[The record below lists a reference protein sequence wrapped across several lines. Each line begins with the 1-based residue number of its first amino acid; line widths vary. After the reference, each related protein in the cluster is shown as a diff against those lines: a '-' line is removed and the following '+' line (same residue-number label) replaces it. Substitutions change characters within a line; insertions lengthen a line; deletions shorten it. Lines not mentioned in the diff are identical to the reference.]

1 MFARGRVPARRG
13 EVEVEESLG
22 ALDRARRFGTSKLS
36 LQRLVFVQEL
46 VECAHDVG
54 YDATVHYLLPLVQN
68 MASDPEVLVRQS
80 LMQHFGDLAGFL
92 IQSDPEKGYEKV
104 ARTLL
109 PTAKML
115 LSEQAVDVRQS
126 AMDAF
131 VTLASHLRPGD
142 CGDQVLMPVISLSQS
157 NDDEDARSMAVQ
169 LLGHLAEALGPDLC
183 KQFVGVQLE
192 AFCEDQS
199 FRVRKAAAGGFA
211 EVAKM
216 LSFADVRRRLV
227 PAFEKLT
234 KDPHWGVKKAVAE
247 NLVTFAMTMPADQRR
262 ACFEPMVNNL
272 LNDSSRFVSCAM
284 LQQLGYFIGCL
295 EDAASVPKTLLEQY
309 LQVVRGSMANPDA
322 ADMSFHCA
330 FTFAAVVRTMGSSEW
345 PSLKAA
351 FTALCADAQAKTRK
365 AMAASCHIVAQALG
379 PDLVEAE
386 VLPSFEAF
394 LQNTQL
400 EVRMAAIKTVAS
412 LLQAAA
418 RPAVQRSLLQALMNG
433 MRKVKNWRCRH
444 LAAQQLGPICLVF
457 SPRAGQNQGNQ
468 ATTEEGPG
476 SMAETK
482 DITWRNLVP
491 LFLQLCGDGVAQVR
505 DAAAKSASALL
516 SAAAPE
522 LFIDGEPSAAVEGSS
537 GCSQQPS
544 QSSNDFARRLIRQ
557 FARGKSFRNRML
569 YIRMCDSIIRE
580 APLHVFTEF
589 FMRPL
594 LWLTLD
600 PVKNV
605 RLCWATVILPHLRKV
620 GRLGQQRMV
629 LAAAVR
635 LRSTLDREVH
645 RVLEEAKLPDVSE
658 AEIAELPDP
667 ETDLDDS
674 DGGDMTGQ
682 EGETGSSS
690 ECGNVQVREAS
701 DQNELLKAPE
711 DDVESSS
718 QETPPLPLPRPVPQ
732 ALKTNSP
739 LQGPSLP
746 PALRN
751 ASPTTPPGH
760 DAVEDGLVQQ
770 QEIEKEL
777 DETFSDRRL
786 LVEAEAMDPTSLG
799 IERREKVEEVE
810 SSVGGR
816 GYLPEVPLLPEA
828 AEESAP
834 AAPPENETEK

>member
-1 MFARGRVPARRG
+1 MFARASRVPARRG

-216 LSFADVRRRLV
+216 LSFADVERRLL

-247 NLVTFAMTMPADQRR
+247 NLVTFAMTMPAEQRR
-262 ACFEPMVNNL
+262 VCFEPMVNNL

-295 EDAASVPKTLLEQY
+295 EDAVSVPKTLLEQY

-394 LQNTQL
+394 LQDTQL

-433 MRKVKNWRCRH
+433 MGKVKNWRCRH

-457 SPRAGQNQGNQ
+457 SPRPGTQANQGSQ
-468 ATTEEGPG
+468 VTTEEGPG

-522 LFIDGEPSAAVEGSS
+522 LFIDGEPSVAAVEGSS

-674 DGGDMTGQ
+674 DGDTGQ

-701 DQNELLKAPE
+701 DQNELLKAE
-711 DDVESSS
+711 DAVESSS
-718 QETPPLPLPRPVPQ
+718 PQETPPLPLPPRPVPQ

-751 ASPTTPPGH
+751 ASPSTPPGH

-770 QEIEKEL
+770 REIEKEL

-810 SSVGGR
+810 PSVGGS

-828 AEESAP
+828 AEEL
-834 AAPPENETEK
+834 AAPENETEK